1 MNVYRRRHCR
11 PFEYNVIKRVSQ
23 AKNGK
28 TNEKPIKQIS
38 KKKSKCTKPKKNAN
52 IKAMKMYAI
61 S

>member
-38 KKKSKCTKPKKNAN
+38 KKKSKCTKPNKRQH
-52 IKAMKMYAI
+52 
-61 S
+61 